1 MCGAPDELGNLEF
14 DREDAVRVHPSHPAL
29 THARP
34 GHLPARPSSLLE
46 APSLQFGGGGG
57 RARMP
62 MWHVGRARARALRV
76 LRYVRSARLHPF
88 QTERE
93 RRGHRGG
100 LSLSQM
106 ALISSQLQWL
116 EAELESAIEECGQ
129 VVEQNNAWLAETIQK
144 NTKNLQYQTCARS
157 PWGRGGRARGGRGS
171 RACAPA
177 SEPPQ
182 PSPSRRRNPSLE
194 CPRSQRKPVRRG
206 RQKAMAAVTVRLPA
220 QPVRRTRAR

>member
-1 MCGAPDELGNLEF
+1 MCVGAPHELGNLEPT
-14 DREDAVRVHPSHPAL
+14 REGAVRVHPSHAAL
-29 THARP
+29 AHARP
-34 GHLPARPSSLLE
+34 GHLPARPSSLL
-46 APSLQFGGGGG
+46 APSLQFGGGG
-57 RARMP
+57 RARMRADVARRQGMGISP
-62 MWHVGRARARALRV
+62 MCAPEV
-76 LRYVRSARLHPF
+76 SARLHPF
-88 QTERE
+88 QTGRAARAESL
-93 RRGHRGG
+93 
-100 LSLSQM
+100 LSRSQM

-171 RACAPA
+171 RACVPA